1 MVISGKMLK
10 ITRLAANSIQKMEYS
25 ICNLDCRIF
34 FYHVSGCNKRTA
46 DQGDPKHQRNHF
58 LSSSSVLFSI
68 TVLFLKFCITRIDSS
83 IFTIYMMERDQFR

>member
-34 FYHVSGCNKRTA
+34 FTMYPAVISEPQIRAIRNISEIIFYH
-46 DQGDPKHQRNHF
+46 P
-58 LSSSSVLFSI
+58 SSVLFSI